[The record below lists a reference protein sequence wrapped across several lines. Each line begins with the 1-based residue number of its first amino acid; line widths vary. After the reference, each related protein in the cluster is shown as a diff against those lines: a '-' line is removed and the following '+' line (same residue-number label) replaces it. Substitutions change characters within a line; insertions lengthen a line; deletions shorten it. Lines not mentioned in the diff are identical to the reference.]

1 MGRFIKLNAYEITGE
16 GEVVSFDL
24 MINPFQIESYIET
37 DLQFHED
44 MISQIRSCVK
54 FTTKSGIDHNV
65 LMSLGEFER
74 AIE

>member
-1 MGRFIKLNAYEITGE
+1 MGRFIKLNAYEITVD

-37 DLQFHED
+37 DLNFHD
-44 MISQIRSCVK
+44 DVISQVK
-54 FTTKSGIDHNV
+54 PCIKLTTKSGIDHNI
-65 LMSLGEFER
+65 LMNIGEFEK